1 MPNNDI
7 VWADIPVADMERASK
22 FYAHVLGKPV
32 GGFPGMEGIALIGM
46 TPTDGAV
53 PEPISDEPI
62 VSADLYSGG
71 TPSATSGTTIYFSS
85 YGDINGMV
93 VRVRE
98 AGGEVLTEPEFRG
111 PMVGW
116 VAFFRDSEGNRI
128 GIQQG
133 ADQA

>member
-7 VWADIPVADMERASK
+7 VWADIPVVDMDRASK

-46 TPTDGAV
+46 TPPEGAA
-53 PEPISDEPI
+53 PAPREMEPI

-71 TPSATSGTTIYFSS
+71 TPSDSAGATIYFNA

-93 VRVRE
+93 ARVRE
-98 AGGEVLTEPEFRG
+98 AGGDVLTEPEFRG
-111 PMVGW
+111 PMIGW
-116 VAFFRDSEGNRI
+116 VAFFRDTEGNRI
-128 GIQQG
+128 GIQQPG
-133 ADQA
+133 EA